1 MFLDHNFKGYI
12 AALEENTATIMVSY
26 SAINDLAMSINPLM
40 NTLLKGT
47 YGFDGFLISDYNA
60 VRKTAYQG
68 LPTTNITMPED
79 EAYIKSFE
87 NGMDMQM
94 LGDGADGYI
103 V

>member
-1 MFLDHNFKGYI
+1 M
-12 AALEENTATIMVSY
+12 
-26 SAINDLAMSINPLM
+26 
-40 NTLLKGT
+40 
-47 YGFDGFLISDYNA
+47 
-60 VRKTAYQG
+60 
-68 LPTTNITMPED
+68 PTTNITMPED